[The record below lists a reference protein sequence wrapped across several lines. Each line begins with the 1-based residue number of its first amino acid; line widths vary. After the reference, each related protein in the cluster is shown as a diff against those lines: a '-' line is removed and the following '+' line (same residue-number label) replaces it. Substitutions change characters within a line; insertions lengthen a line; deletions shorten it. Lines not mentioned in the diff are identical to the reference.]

1 MVKHSAPNSNMCVL
15 GRGAGEEGVVV
26 PQPPNN
32 TSIPVG
38 CPTIQLNSLY
48 PPPKDSITSHR
59 LRTQPYKTSIVLA
72 SYFSYEMLED

>member
-15 GRGAGEEGVVV
+15 GMGQGVV
-26 PQPPNN
+26 PQLPNN
-32 TSIPVG
+32 RSIPAG
-38 CPTIQLNSLY
+38 CPTIQLNSLH
-48 PPPKDSITSHR
+48 PPPKDAITYHR